1 MDVVRLIF
9 TLLLSASVICALLLI
24 RYASKRRNMPG
35 ARYFILLLAAT
46 VIDNIAYTAEIN
58 ALTLSVALVW
68 FYIEHLSIPLQ
79 HYFWMMLSLEY
90 SEAPK
95 KLVKAVKYI
104 GLIHPA
110 AFYLIFFTNHLHHQ
124 YISSYSFV
132 NNGHFW
138 VIVSTKAPLY
148 MLMVASGTLIGV
160 ISMFFYIW
168 GLMRSPRLHRYG
180 YLIMM
185 VASVIPWI
193 TVYLIAT
200 NTNYLG
206 IDYFPV
212 VSVLS
217 GILYML
223 GIFKF
228 RIFNAIPIATAIV
241 FRQSKEGVIIVDLE
255 DQIIDAN
262 DSFTKLYPDLK
273 DRLYKYTLC
282 SFTQNHPELEGVHGE
297 SPVFTYSLP
306 REGTDKHY
314 QAEVTKV
321 MTDDNLEIGKVLT
334 ITDITLFVEKQ
345 KSLESIA
352 SEAIDQ
358 AETSELSFLQAQIKP
373 HFLNNTLSVIGSM
386 ITRDPQ
392 QAKALIAELG
402 EHLANCYYFDSNSPM
417 VPLEK
422 ELESVRTYVAIEK
435 ARFRERLNFHL
446 LCDDIP
452 PISVP
457 RLVLQP
463 LVENALRHGILK
475 KAGVGNVW
483 LTISREENG
492 FLFEVRDDGVGMSE
506 ETLSG
511 LLCSTENT
519 HSIGLSNIHKRL
531 TKQYGQ
537 GLTIT
542 SVLGAGTRV
551 TFRIPDIL
559 ETTAPERMDTL

>member
-1 MDVVRLIF
+1 MDAVRLIF
-9 TLLLSASVICALLLI
+9 TLLLSSSVVCAFLLMK
-24 RYASKRRNMPG
+24 YASKRRNMPG
-35 ARYFILLLAAT
+35 AGYFILLLAAT
-46 VIDNIAYTAEIN
+46 VVSNIAYTAEIN
-58 ALTLSVALVW
+58 ALTLTTALLW
-68 FYIEHLSIPLQ
+68 FYVQHVSTPLQ

-95 KLVKAVKYI
+95 KIAKTAKYI
-104 GLIHPA
+104 GLIHPLVY
-110 AFYLIFFTNHLHHQ
+110 YLIFFTNHLHHQ

-138 VIVSTKAPLY
+138 VILSAKEPLY

-160 ISMFFYIW
+160 TSMFFYIW

-185 VASVIPWI
+185 VASSIPWI
-193 TVYLIAT
+193 TVYLIAA
-200 NTNYLG
+200 NANYLG

-228 RIFNAIPIATAIV
+228 RIFNAIPIATGIV
-241 FRQSKEGVIIVDLE
+241 FRQSKEGVIIVDLA
-255 DQIIDAN
+255 DQIVDAN
-262 DSFTKLYPDLK
+262 ESFLKVYPDLR
-273 DRLYKYTLC
+273 DRLHKDTLHA
-282 SFTQNHPELEGVHGE
+282 FTEDHRELKGIYGE

-306 REGTDKHY
+306 EQESERHY

-321 MTDDNLEIGKVLT
+321 ITDDGLEIGKVLT

-345 KSLESIA
+345 RSLETVA
-352 SEAIDQ
+352 STAIHQ

-373 HFLNNTLSVIGSM
+373 HFLNNTLSVIASM
-386 ITRDPQ
+386 ITRNPQ
-392 QAKALIAELG
+392 EAKALIAELG

-417 VPLEK
+417 VLLEK
-422 ELESVRTYVAIEK
+422 ELESVRTYVTIEK

-452 PISVP
+452 SIFIP

-475 KAGVGNVW
+475 KAGEGNVW
-483 LTISREENG
+483 LAIIREETG
-492 FLFEVRDDGVGMSE
+492 FRFEVRDDGVGMSK

-511 LLCSTENT
+511 LLSSTENT
-519 HSIGLSNIHKRL
+519 RSIGLSNIHRRL
-531 TKQYGQ
+531 MKHYGQ

-542 SVLGAGTRV
+542 SEPGVGTQV
-551 TFRIPDIL
+551 MFYIPQAA
-559 ETTAPERMDTL
+559 TPEGREL

>member
-1 MDVVRLIF
+1 MDIVKLIF
-9 TLLLSASVICALLLI
+9 TLLLSSSVICALLLI
-24 RYASKRRNMPG
+24 KYASKRRSMPG
-35 ARYFILLLAAT
+35 AGYFILLLAST
-46 VIDNIAYTAEIN
+46 VVTNIAYTAEIN
-58 ALTLSVALVW
+58 ALTLSTALIW
-68 FYIEHLSIPLQ
+68 FYVQHFSTPLQ
-79 HYFWMMLSLEY
+79 HYFWMMLSLKY

-95 KLVKAVKYI
+95 GVVRTAKYI
-104 GLIHPA
+104 GLLHPA
-110 AFYLIFFTNHLHHQ
+110 LFYLIFFTNHLHHQ
-124 YISSYSFV
+124 YISSYNFV

-138 VIVSTKAPLY
+138 VILSAKEPLY
-148 MLMVASGTLIGV
+148 MLMVASGTLIGA

-212 VSVLS
+212 VSILS

-241 FRQSKEGVIIVDLE
+241 FRQSKEGVIIVDLA

-273 DRLYKYTLC
+273 GRLHQYTLR
-282 SFTQNHPELEGVHGE
+282 SFTENHAELKGVYGE
-297 SPVFTYSLP
+297 NPVFTYSLP
-306 REGTDKHY
+306 EEGTERHY

-321 MTDDNLEIGKVLT
+321 MTDDALEIGKVLT
-334 ITDITLFVEKQ
+334 VTDITLFVEKQ

-352 SEAIDQ
+352 STAIDQ

-386 ITRDPQ
+386 VTRSPQ
-392 QAKALIAELG
+392 EAKALIAELG
-402 EHLANCYYFDSNSPM
+402 EHLANCYYFDSNSP
-417 VPLEK
+417 VVLLEK
-422 ELESVRTYVAIEK
+422 ELESVRTYVTIEK

-446 LCDDIP
+446 EYDDIP
-452 PISVP
+452 PISIP

-483 LTISREENG
+483 LTISREEDR
-492 FLFEVRDDGVGMSE
+492 FRFEVRDDGVGMSE
-506 ETLSG
+506 EILSR
-511 LLCSTENT
+511 LLRDAENI
-519 HSIGLSNIHKRL
+519 HSIGLSNIHRRL
-531 TKQYGQ
+531 MKHYGQ

-542 SVLGAGTRV
+542 SEPGAGTQV
-551 TFRIPDIL
+551 VFHVPETAVL
-559 ETTAPERMDTL
+559 ERGDTL

>member
-1 MDVVRLIF
+1 
-9 TLLLSASVICALLLI
+9 
-24 RYASKRRNMPG
+24 MPG
-35 ARYFILLLAAT
+35 AGYFILLLAST
-46 VIDNIAYTAEIN
+46 VVTNIAYTAEIN
-58 ALTLSVALVW
+58 ALTLSTALIW
-68 FYIEHLSIPLQ
+68 FYVQHFSTPLQ
-79 HYFWMMLSLEY
+79 HYFWMMLSLKY

-95 KLVKAVKYI
+95 GVVRTAKYI
-104 GLIHPA
+104 GLLHPA
-110 AFYLIFFTNHLHHQ
+110 LFYLIFFTNHLHHQ
-124 YISSYSFV
+124 YISSYNFV

-138 VIVSTKAPLY
+138 VILSAKEPLY
-148 MLMVASGTLIGV
+148 MLMVASGTLIGA

-212 VSVLS
+212 VSILS

-241 FRQSKEGVIIVDLE
+241 FRQSKEGVIIVDLA

-273 DRLYKYTLC
+273 GRLHQYTLR
-282 SFTQNHPELEGVHGE
+282 SFTENHAELKGVYGE
-297 SPVFTYSLP
+297 NPVFTYSLP
-306 REGTDKHY
+306 EEGTERHY

-321 MTDDNLEIGKVLT
+321 MTDDALEIGKVLT
-334 ITDITLFVEKQ
+334 VTDITLFVEKQ

-352 SEAIDQ
+352 STAIDQ

-386 ITRDPQ
+386 VTRSPQ
-392 QAKALIAELG
+392 EAKALIAELG
-402 EHLANCYYFDSNSPM
+402 EHLANCYYFDSNSP
-417 VPLEK
+417 VVLLEK
-422 ELESVRTYVAIEK
+422 ELESVRTYVTIEK

-446 LCDDIP
+446 EYDDIP
-452 PISVP
+452 PISIP

-483 LTISREENG
+483 LTISREEDR
-492 FLFEVRDDGVGMSE
+492 FRFEVRDDGVGMSE
-506 ETLSG
+506 EILSR
-511 LLCSTENT
+511 LLRDAENI
-519 HSIGLSNIHKRL
+519 HSIGLSNIHRRL
-531 TKQYGQ
+531 MKHYGQ

-542 SVLGAGTRV
+542 SEPGAGTQV
-551 TFRIPDIL
+551 VFHVPETAVL
-559 ETTAPERMDTL
+559 ERGDTL

>member
-1 MDVVRLIF
+1 MDAVRFIF
-9 TLLLSASVICALLLI
+9 TLLLSSSVVCAFLLMK
-24 RYASKRRNMPG
+24 YARKRRNMPG
-35 ARYFILLLAAT
+35 AGYFMLLLAAT
-46 VIDNIAYTAEIN
+46 VVSNIAYTAEIN
-58 ALTLSVALVW
+58 AFTLSAALFW
-68 FYIEHLSIPLQ
+68 FYIQHFSMPLQ
-79 HYFWMMLSLEY
+79 HYFWLMLSLEY

-95 KLVKAVKYI
+95 RIVKTAKYI
-104 GLIHPA
+104 GLIHPILY
-110 AFYLIFFTNHLHHQ
+110 YLIFFTNHLHHQ

-132 NNGHFW
+132 NNGHFG
-138 VIVSTKAPLY
+138 VILSTKEPLY
-148 MLMVASGTLIGV
+148 ILMVASGTLIGV

-168 GLMRSPRLHRYG
+168 GMMRSPRLHRYG

-193 TVYLIAT
+193 TVYLIAA
-200 NTNYLG
+200 NANYLG

-241 FRQSKEGVIIVDLE
+241 FRQSKEGVIIVDLA
-255 DQIIDAN
+255 DQIVDAN
-262 DSFTKLYPDLK
+262 ESFLTVYPDLK
-273 DRLYKYTLC
+273 DRLHKDTLYA
-282 SFTQNHPELEGVHGE
+282 FTEDHPELKGIYEE

-306 REGTDKHY
+306 EEKTDRHY

-321 MTDDNLEIGKVLT
+321 MTDDSLEIGKVLT

-345 KSLESIA
+345 RSLETIA
-352 SEAIDQ
+352 STAIDQ

-386 ITRDPQ
+386 ITRNPQ
-392 QAKALIAELG
+392 EAKSLIAELG

-417 VPLEK
+417 VLLEK
-422 ELESVRTYVAIEK
+422 ELESVRTYVTIEK

-452 PISVP
+452 PIFVP

-483 LTISREENG
+483 LTVSREENG
-492 FLFEVRDDGVGMSE
+492 FRFEVRDDGVGMRE
-506 ETLSG
+506 ETIGRLFSG
-511 LLCSTENT
+511 TESL
-519 HSIGLSNIHKRL
+519 HSIGLSNIHRRL
-531 TKQYGQ
+531 MKHYGQ
-537 GLTIT
+537 GLLIT
-542 SVLGAGTRV
+542 SVPGAGTQV
-551 TFRIPDIL
+551 VFHIPQ
-559 ETTAPERMDTL
+559 TAAPEGRDTI